1 MGPPL
6 ISGGN
11 HTDVGMS
18 RDSALLASMGPPL
31 ISSGNEQG
39 EENTVRPVGLQWGR
53 R

>member
-11 HTDVGMS
+11 AKPII
-18 RDSALLASMGPPL
+18 RFIERELK
-31 ISSGNEQG
+31 
-39 EENTVRPVGLQWGR
+39 LQWGR